1 MSQPGKRDYFYSAM
15 IFRRFLLT
23 ILTAVCLCTCGNQG
37 VIAQT
42 SLGLHGGVN
51 FAKMDFTRNPDFRGV
66 EIQMRQG
73 FQFGVFYR
81 LMSRQLTGIAFE
93 LNYSQQGWNEGVD
106 TTAATRYQRQIDYIT
121 LPLLTHFNIG
131 KDRFRVLIEIG
142 PYVGYAMQSSEIIVN
157 NNTGAAESLPYEYSE
172 ELDNRIDFGLII
184 GGGFE
189 YHLGAV
195 AFQGVARYGYG
206 LGNIF
211 QKRGDAAEL
220 SQNRVITVMAGIV
233 IPLRK
238 TSATPRTDRP

>member
-1 MSQPGKRDYFYSAM
+1 MDYFYNAM
-15 IFRRFLLT
+15 IFHSLLRKV
-23 ILTAVCLCTCGNQG
+23 LTATFLFVCGNMG
-37 VIAQT
+37 LMAQT
-42 SLGLHGGVN
+42 AIGLHGGVN
-51 FAKMDFTRNPDFRGV
+51 FSKMDFTRNPDFRGV
-66 EIQMRQG
+66 EIQLRQG

-81 LMSRQLTGIAFE
+81 LMPQKSTGIAFE

-106 TTAATRYQRQIDYIT
+106 TTATTRYQRQIDYIT
-121 LPLLTHFNIG
+121 LPLLTHFNMG

-157 NNTGAAESLPYEYSE
+157 NNTGTAESLPYDYSE

-195 AFQGVARYGYG
+195 AFQGLARYGYG